1 MKNKKHN
8 KEQRHMMQLIRR
20 NMIQKVKPSKKIYDR
35 KNTKNQTN
43 D

>member
-20 NMIQKVKPSKKIYDR
+20 NMITKVKKSKKTYDR

>member
-20 NMIQKVKPSKKIYDR
+20 NMITKVKKNKKIYDR
-35 KNTKNQTN
+35 KSFKSKTN